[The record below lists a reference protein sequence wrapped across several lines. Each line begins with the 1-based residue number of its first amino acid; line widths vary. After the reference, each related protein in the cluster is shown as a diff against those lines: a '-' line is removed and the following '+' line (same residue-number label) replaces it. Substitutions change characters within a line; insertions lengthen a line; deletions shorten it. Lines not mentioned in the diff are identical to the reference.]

1 MMNYTL
7 KLFLRLISN
16 GIRFQYLKRTGKPG
30 KPQSVSL
37 EITHECIARCIMC
50 NIWKIPGD
58 VSNLSMPEWI
68 KLLSSELFADIRE
81 LDVTGGEPFIR
92 DDLIDLFDGICE
104 LKHKNLKRL
113 KSIIVTTN
121 GFLTERVLTTTVEI
135 LQALQKRDLY
145 LVVVCSL
152 DAVGK
157 LHNRIR
163 NYKNGWSKVSKT
175 IEGLVPLRDRYPN
188 LIVGL
193 KSTILPLNINE
204 LSKIQAYADSKGLF
218 TIISPCIITE
228 GRYLNPDRA
237 EELSFTPENIEK
249 MIDFFS
255 GNQFRWS
262 FHAESLVEF
271 FKTGT
276 IKKPCTC
283 GFNYFFV
290 HSNGEMFLCPL
301 IQESVGNITEKDI
314 SDLFFSNKAN
324 VIRRQIGRLPQ
335 CQVCTEPGLERY
347 SLPYEGFQYLKL
359 FFKMGS
365 DEFFQLHYYLGLDKY
380 I

>member
-1 MMNYTL
+1 MFGSSLN
-7 KLFLRLISN
+7 LFLRLISN
-16 GIRFQYLKRTGKPG
+16 GIRFQYFKRTGQPG
-30 KPQSVSL
+30 QPQAVSL
-37 EITHECIARCIMC
+37 EITHECVARCIMC
-50 NIWKIPGD
+50 NIWKIPRE
-58 VSNLSMPEWI
+58 VPNLPADQWI
-68 KLLSSELFADIRE
+68 KLLSSDLFCDLRE
-81 LDVTGGEPFIR
+81 LDITGGEPFIR
-92 DDLIDLFDGICE
+92 KDLGDLLSGICE
-104 LKHKNLKRL
+104 LKKARLKVL
-113 KSIIVTTN
+113 KSIAVTTN
-121 GFLTERVLTTTVEI
+121 GLLTDRVLRTTEKV
-135 LQALQKRDLY
+135 LPALQKKGLD
-145 LVVVCSL
+145 LVVVCAM
-152 DAVGK
+152 DAVGE
-157 LHNRIR
+157 LHDRIR

-204 LSKIQAYADSKGLF
+204 LSKIQAYADSMGLF

-237 EELSFTPENIEK
+237 EELSFTSENIEK

-271 FKTGT
+271 FETGT
-276 IKKPCTC
+276 IKKPCSC

-290 HSNGEMFLCPL
+290 RSNGEMFLCPL
-301 IQESVGNITEKDI
+301 IQENVGNITKIDI

-359 FFKMGS
+359 FFKMSS

-380 I
+380 M

>member
-1 MMNYTL
+1 MNYTL

-30 KPQSVSL
+30 KPQSVNL

-104 LKHKNLKRL
+104 LKQKNLKRL

-218 TIISPCIITE
+218 TIISP
-228 GRYLNPDRA
+228 
-237 EELSFTPENIEK
+237 
-249 MIDFFS
+249 
-255 GNQFRWS
+255 
-262 FHAESLVEF
+262 
-271 FKTGT
+271 
-276 IKKPCTC
+276 
-283 GFNYFFV
+283 
-290 HSNGEMFLCPL
+290 
-301 IQESVGNITEKDI
+301 
-314 SDLFFSNKAN
+314 
-324 VIRRQIGRLPQ
+324 
-335 CQVCTEPGLERY
+335 
-347 SLPYEGFQYLKL
+347 YLKL

-365 DEFFQLHYYLGLDKY
+365 NEFFQLHYYLGLDKY